1 MNYFKAAEQVLS
13 SVPDLERSLEN
24 LEHRKERLLS
34 EGSPR
39 GIAELDFDKPFVDT
53 RYINKTLTEALSL
66 SECARCIDKT
76 RSDLEEI
83 RAIIEQ
89 LSKRRYHRDSSR
101 ISRARFTTI
110 SAPTTRLSKT
120 KRRRNRRRRTT
131 TASSSRFLNS
141 LHRLLHPPTSP
152 GASSA
157 TVT

>member
-24 LEHRKERLLS
+24 LEHRKDRLLS

-83 RAIIEQ
+83 RKVIEQ
-89 LSKRRYHRDSSR
+89 LPDELRRLVYLWYVEKKPKEEIMQSMGIYSNSTIYAKRNK
-101 ISRARFTTI
+101 AVAAF
-110 SAPTTRLSKT
+110 A
-120 KRRRNRRRRTT
+120 
-131 TASSSRFLNS
+131 
-141 LHRLLHPPTSP
+141 LLYYGSP
-152 GASSA
+152 ALGSI
-157 TVT
+157 

>member
-76 RSDLEEI
+76 RSDLGEI

-89 LSKRRYHRDSSR
+89 LPDELRRLVYLWYIEKKPKEEIMQSMGIYSNSTIYAKRNKAVAAFALLYYGSP
-101 ISRARFTTI
+101 A
-110 SAPTTRLSKT
+110 L
-120 KRRRNRRRRTT
+120 
-131 TASSSRFLNS
+131 ASI
-141 LHRLLHPPTSP
+141 
-152 GASSA
+152 
-157 TVT
+157 

>member
-1 MNYFKAAEQVLS
+1 VNYFKAAEQVLS

-66 SECARCIDKT
+66 SECSRCIDKT

-89 LSKRRYHRDSSR
+89 LPDELRQLVYLWYIEKKPKEEIMQCMEIYSNSTIYAKRNKAVAAFALLYYGSPALSS
-101 ISRARFTTI
+101 I
-110 SAPTTRLSKT
+110 
-120 KRRRNRRRRTT
+120 
-131 TASSSRFLNS
+131 
-141 LHRLLHPPTSP
+141 
-152 GASSA
+152 
-157 TVT
+157 

>member
-1 MNYFKAAEQVLS
+1 MLS

-53 RYINKTLTEALSL
+53 RHINKTLTEALSL

-89 LSKRRYHRDSSR
+89 LPDELRRLVLLWYVEKKPKEKIMQSMEIYSNSTIYAKRNKAVAAFALLYYGSP
-101 ISRARFTTI
+101 A
-110 SAPTTRLSKT
+110 L
-120 KRRRNRRRRTT
+120 
-131 TASSSRFLNS
+131 ASI
-141 LHRLLHPPTSP
+141 
-152 GASSA
+152 
-157 TVT
+157 

>member
-13 SVPDLERSLEN
+13 SVSDLERSLEN

-89 LSKRRYHRDSSR
+89 LPDELRRLVYLWYIEKKPKEEIMQSMEIYSNSTIYAKRNKAVAAFALLYYGSPALSS
-101 ISRARFTTI
+101 I
-110 SAPTTRLSKT
+110 
-120 KRRRNRRRRTT
+120 
-131 TASSSRFLNS
+131 
-141 LHRLLHPPTSP
+141 
-152 GASSA
+152 
-157 TVT
+157 

>member
-53 RYINKTLTEALSL
+53 RHINKTLTEALSL

-89 LSKRRYHRDSSR
+89 LPDELRRLVLLWYVEKKPKEKIMQSMEIYSNSTIYAKRNKAVAAFALLYYGSP
-101 ISRARFTTI
+101 A
-110 SAPTTRLSKT
+110 L
-120 KRRRNRRRRTT
+120 
-131 TASSSRFLNS
+131 ASI
-141 LHRLLHPPTSP
+141 
-152 GASSA
+152 
-157 TVT
+157 

>member
-53 RYINKTLTEALSL
+53 SYINKTLTEALSL

-89 LSKRRYHRDSSR
+89 LPDELRRLVYLWYVQKKPKEEIMQSMEIYSNSTIYAKRNKAVAAFALLYYGSPALDS
-101 ISRARFTTI
+101 I
-110 SAPTTRLSKT
+110 
-120 KRRRNRRRRTT
+120 
-131 TASSSRFLNS
+131 
-141 LHRLLHPPTSP
+141 
-152 GASSA
+152 
-157 TVT
+157 

>member
-24 LEHRKERLLS
+24 LERRKERLLS

-39 GIAELDFDKPFVDT
+39 GVKELDFDKPFVDT

-66 SECARCIDKT
+66 SECARCIKKT

-89 LSKRRYHRDSSR
+89 LPDELRRLVYLWYVQKKPKEEIMQSMDVYSNSTIYAKRNK
-101 ISRARFTTI
+101 AVAAF
-110 SAPTTRLSKT
+110 A
-120 KRRRNRRRRTT
+120 
-131 TASSSRFLNS
+131 
-141 LHRLLHPPTSP
+141 LLYYGSP
-152 GASSA
+152 ALGSI
-157 TVT
+157 

>member
-89 LSKRRYHRDSSR
+89 LPDELRRLVYLWYIEKKPKEEIMQSMGIYSNSTIYAKRNKAVAAFALLYYGSP
-101 ISRARFTTI
+101 A
-110 SAPTTRLSKT
+110 L
-120 KRRRNRRRRTT
+120 
-131 TASSSRFLNS
+131 ASI
-141 LHRLLHPPTSP
+141 
-152 GASSA
+152 
-157 TVT
+157 

>member
-24 LEHRKERLLS
+24 LERRKERILS

-39 GIAELDFDKPFVDT
+39 GVAELDFDKPFVDT

-66 SECARCIDKT
+66 SECTRCIDKT

-89 LSKRRYHRDSSR
+89 LPDELRRLVLLWYVEKRPRDSIMEELNIAS
-101 ISRARFTTI
+101 
-110 SAPTTRLSKT
+110 PTTLYN
-120 KRRRNRRRRTT
+120 KRNN
-131 TASSSRFLNS
+131 AVGKFALLYFGSPS
-141 LHRLLHPPTSP
+141 LGSL
-152 GASSA
+152 
-157 TVT
+157 

>member
-24 LEHRKERLLS
+24 LERRKARLLS
-34 EGSPR
+34 ESSPR

-89 LSKRRYHRDSSR
+89 LPDELRRLVYLWYVQKKPKEEIMQSMEVYSNSTIYAKRNK
-101 ISRARFTTI
+101 AVAAF
-110 SAPTTRLSKT
+110 A
-120 KRRRNRRRRTT
+120 
-131 TASSSRFLNS
+131 
-141 LHRLLHPPTSP
+141 LLYYGSP
-152 GASSA
+152 ALGSI
-157 TVT
+157 

>member
-53 RYINKTLTEALSL
+53 SYINKTLTEALSL

-89 LSKRRYHRDSSR
+89 LPDELRRLVLLWYVEKKPKEEIMQSMEIYSNSTIYAKRNK
-101 ISRARFTTI
+101 AV
-110 SAPTTRLSKT
+110 
-120 KRRRNRRRRTT
+120 
-131 TASSSRFLNS
+131 ASFA
-141 LHRLLHPPTSP
+141 LLYYGSP
-152 GASSA
+152 ALGSI
-157 TVT
+157 

>member
-76 RSDLEEI
+76 RSDLKEI

-89 LSKRRYHRDSSR
+89 LPDELRWLVLLWYVEKKPKEEIMQSMEIYSNSTIYAKRNK
-101 ISRARFTTI
+101 AVAAF
-110 SAPTTRLSKT
+110 A
-120 KRRRNRRRRTT
+120 
-131 TASSSRFLNS
+131 
-141 LHRLLHPPTSP
+141 LLYYGSP
-152 GASSA
+152 ALGSI
-157 TVT
+157 

>member
-39 GIAELDFDKPFVDT
+39 GIEELDFDKPFVDT

-89 LSKRRYHRDSSR
+89 LPDELRRLVYLWYIEKKPKEEIMQSMEIYSNSTIYAKRNKGVAAFALLYYGSP
-101 ISRARFTTI
+101 A
-110 SAPTTRLSKT
+110 L
-120 KRRRNRRRRTT
+120 
-131 TASSSRFLNS
+131 ASI
-141 LHRLLHPPTSP
+141 
-152 GASSA
+152 
-157 TVT
+157 

>member
-66 SECARCIDKT
+66 SECAQCIDKT

-89 LSKRRYHRDSSR
+89 LPDELRRLVYLWYIEKKPKEEIMQSMGIYSNSTIYAKRNKAVAAFALLYYGS
-101 ISRARFTTI
+101 
-110 SAPTTRLSKT
+110 PTL
-120 KRRRNRRRRTT
+120 
-131 TASSSRFLNS
+131 ASI
-141 LHRLLHPPTSP
+141 
-152 GASSA
+152 
-157 TVT
+157 

>member
-76 RSDLEEI
+76 RSDIEEI

-89 LSKRRYHRDSSR
+89 LPDELRRLVLLWYVEKKPKEEIMQSMGIYSNSTIYAKRNKAVAAFALLYYGSP
-101 ISRARFTTI
+101 A
-110 SAPTTRLSKT
+110 L
-120 KRRRNRRRRTT
+120 
-131 TASSSRFLNS
+131 ASI
-141 LHRLLHPPTSP
+141 
-152 GASSA
+152 
-157 TVT
+157 

>member
-1 MNYFKAAEQVLS
+1 MLS

-53 RYINKTLTEALSL
+53 SYINKTLTEALSL

-89 LSKRRYHRDSSR
+89 LPDELRRLVYLWYVQKKPKEEIMQSMEIYSNSTIYAKRNKAVAAFALLYYGSPALDS
-101 ISRARFTTI
+101 I
-110 SAPTTRLSKT
+110 
-120 KRRRNRRRRTT
+120 
-131 TASSSRFLNS
+131 
-141 LHRLLHPPTSP
+141 
-152 GASSA
+152 
-157 TVT
+157 

>member
-24 LEHRKERLLS
+24 LERRKERLLS

-76 RSDLEEI
+76 RSDLKEI

-89 LSKRRYHRDSSR
+89 LPDELRRLVYLWYIEKKPKEEIMQSMEIYSNSTIYAKRNK
-101 ISRARFTTI
+101 AVAAF
-110 SAPTTRLSKT
+110 A
-120 KRRRNRRRRTT
+120 
-131 TASSSRFLNS
+131 
-141 LHRLLHPPTSP
+141 LLYYGSP
-152 GASSA
+152 ALGSI
-157 TVT
+157 

>member
-76 RSDLEEI
+76 RSDLKEI

-89 LSKRRYHRDSSR
+89 LPDELRRLVYLWYIEKKPKEEIMQSMEIYSNSTIYAKRNK
-101 ISRARFTTI
+101 AVAAF
-110 SAPTTRLSKT
+110 A
-120 KRRRNRRRRTT
+120 
-131 TASSSRFLNS
+131 
-141 LHRLLHPPTSP
+141 LLYYGSP
-152 GASSA
+152 ALGSI
-157 TVT
+157 

>member
-1 MNYFKAAEQVLS
+1 MNYFKAAEQMLS

-89 LSKRRYHRDSSR
+89 LPDELRRLVYLWYIEKKPKEEIMQSMEIYSNSTIYAKRNKAVAAFALLYYGSPALSS
-101 ISRARFTTI
+101 I
-110 SAPTTRLSKT
+110 
-120 KRRRNRRRRTT
+120 
-131 TASSSRFLNS
+131 
-141 LHRLLHPPTSP
+141 
-152 GASSA
+152 
-157 TVT
+157 

>member
-39 GIAELDFDKPFVDT
+39 GMAELDFDKPFVDT

-89 LSKRRYHRDSSR
+89 LPDELRRLVLLWYVEKKPKEEIMQSMGIYSNSTIYAKRNKAVAAFALLYYGSP
-101 ISRARFTTI
+101 A
-110 SAPTTRLSKT
+110 L
-120 KRRRNRRRRTT
+120 
-131 TASSSRFLNS
+131 ASI
-141 LHRLLHPPTSP
+141 
-152 GASSA
+152 
-157 TVT
+157 

>member
-13 SVPDLERSLEN
+13 SVPDLKRSLEN

-89 LSKRRYHRDSSR
+89 LPDELRRLVLLWYVEKKPKEEIMQSMGIYSNSTIYAKRNKAVAAFALLYYGSP
-101 ISRARFTTI
+101 A
-110 SAPTTRLSKT
+110 L
-120 KRRRNRRRRTT
+120 
-131 TASSSRFLNS
+131 ASI
-141 LHRLLHPPTSP
+141 
-152 GASSA
+152 
-157 TVT
+157 

>member
-39 GIAELDFDKPFVDT
+39 GVAELDFDKPFVNT

-76 RSDLEEI
+76 SSDLEEI

-89 LSKRRYHRDSSR
+89 LPDELRRLVLLWYVEKKPKEEIMQSMEIYSNSTIYAKRNKAVAAFALLYYGSP
-101 ISRARFTTI
+101 A
-110 SAPTTRLSKT
+110 L
-120 KRRRNRRRRTT
+120 
-131 TASSSRFLNS
+131 ASI
-141 LHRLLHPPTSP
+141 
-152 GASSA
+152 
-157 TVT
+157 

>member
-34 EGSPR
+34 GGSPR

-53 RYINKTLTEALSL
+53 RYINRTLTEALSL

-89 LSKRRYHRDSSR
+89 LPDELRRLVLLWYVQKKPKEEVMQSMEIYSISTIYAKRNK
-101 ISRARFTTI
+101 AVAAF
-110 SAPTTRLSKT
+110 A
-120 KRRRNRRRRTT
+120 
-131 TASSSRFLNS
+131 
-141 LHRLLHPPTSP
+141 LLYYGSP
-152 GASSA
+152 ALGSI
-157 TVT
+157 

>member
-89 LSKRRYHRDSSR
+89 LPDELRRLVYLWYIEKKPKEEIMQSMGIYSNSTIYAKRNKAVAAFALLYYGS
-101 ISRARFTTI
+101 
-110 SAPTTRLSKT
+110 PTL
-120 KRRRNRRRRTT
+120 
-131 TASSSRFLNS
+131 ASI
-141 LHRLLHPPTSP
+141 
-152 GASSA
+152 
-157 TVT
+157 

>member
-1 MNYFKAAEQVLS
+1 VNYFKAAEQVLS

-39 GIAELDFDKPFVDT
+39 GVTELDFDKPFVDT

-83 RAIIEQ
+83 REIIEQ
-89 LSKRRYHRDSSR
+89 LPDELRRLVLLWYVEKKPKEEIMQSMGIYSNSTIYAKRNKAVAAFALLYYGSP
-101 ISRARFTTI
+101 A
-110 SAPTTRLSKT
+110 L
-120 KRRRNRRRRTT
+120 
-131 TASSSRFLNS
+131 ASI
-141 LHRLLHPPTSP
+141 
-152 GASSA
+152 
-157 TVT
+157 